1 MTKKRIGRPMKKP
14 IPGARAQLGLK
25 VPWSLK
31 AKIDAAAIASGRTQ
45 SMECEARL
53 ERSFDHEWIVSE
65 MAKLLGKKAA

>member
-1 MTKKRIGRPMKKP
+1 MKP
-14 IPGARAQLGLK
+14 ITPGKRAPLGLK

-31 AKIDAAAIASGRTQ
+31 EKIDAAAVASGRSQ

>member
-14 IPGARAQLGLK
+14 TPGTRAQLGLK

-31 AKIDAAAIASGRTQ
+31 EKIDAASIASGRSQ

-65 MAKLLGKKAA
+65 MKKLIARAA